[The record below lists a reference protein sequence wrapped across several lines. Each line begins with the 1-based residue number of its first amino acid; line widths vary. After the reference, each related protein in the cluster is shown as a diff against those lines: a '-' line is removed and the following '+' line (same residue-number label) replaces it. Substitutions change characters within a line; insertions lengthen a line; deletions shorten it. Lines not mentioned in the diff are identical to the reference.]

1 MMRIKLCAV
10 LLLLLSFQA
19 GAQTKKWS
27 LQECIDYGVD
37 HSFTMQKQ
45 ELRNKNDRYDM
56 QDAILDL
63 VPHVNGISPGISWSY
78 GRNIDQATNTYT
90 NTNYRS
96 IGGFGLNS
104 SLNLFSGFSAVNLIR
119 YRNVSRLR
127 GLQQTELEA
136 NNIAVKVM
144 GAFVNFAYAQGLV
157 EIAEE
162 QLDNAKMRARYIQ
175 EQYGLGMVSQSD
187 VLEVQA
193 QLANE
198 EYTLVSNKNDAATQ
212 SVTLKNFMNYPLG
225 DTLQI
230 DVDALRSVL
239 PLYAPVSVDEVFGK
253 AKEVLPDVTVSA
265 QNVRLNKLN
274 LYRNKASL
282 YPSLSLSG
290 NLNSSYF
297 DDRNEAF
304 FSQLK
309 NNLGKSFGFS
319 VYIPIFSGLQKQTS
333 VKRAKN
339 DLKISEIGYQETLQT
354 VYKEVQSA
362 VQDLDASTQTYAAA
376 LKSEGFNNLSYKANQ
391 KKFEEGMINLID
403 LNTSSNNWL
412 KAKNDLL
419 KAKLDFV
426 IKKRMVDFYN
436 GVPLQVKVQE

>member
-1 MMRIKLCAV
+1 MIKIELCTI
-10 LLLLLSFQA
+10 LLLLLFFRA
-19 GAQTKKWS
+19 EAQPQKWA
-27 LQECIDYGVD
+27 LQECIDYGVE

-45 ELRNKNDRYDM
+45 ELRNKNDRYDL

-63 VPHVNGISPGISWSY
+63 VPHVNGISPSISWNY

-104 SLNLFSGFSAVNLIR
+104 SLNIFSGFRSINLVR
-119 YRNVSRLR
+119 YQNVSRLQ
-127 GLQQTELEA
+127 GLKQTELEA
-136 NNIAVKVM
+136 NNVAMKVM
-144 GAFVNFAYAQGLV
+144 GAFVNLAYAQGLV
-157 EIAEE
+157 EIAQE
-162 QLDNAKMRARYIQ
+162 QVDNAKMRANYIQ
-175 EQYGLGMVSQSD
+175 EQFGLGMVSQSD
-187 VLEVQA
+187 VLEVQS

-198 EYTLVSNKNDAATQ
+198 EYTLVSNKHEAATLL
-212 SVTLKNFMNYPLG
+212 VTLKNFMNYPLS
-225 DTLQI
+225 DTLEI
-230 DVDALRSVL
+230 DINALLSVL

-265 QNVRLNKLN
+265 YNVRMNKLN

-282 YPSLSLSG
+282 YPSLTLSG

-319 VYIPIFSGLQKQTS
+319 VYIPIFSGLRSQTN

-339 DLKISEIGYQETLQT
+339 ELKISEIGYQETLQT

-362 VQDLDASTQTYAAA
+362 VQDLEASTQTFAVASKA
-376 LKSEGFNNLSYKANQ
+376 ENFNNLSFRANQ
-391 KKFEEGMINLID
+391 KKFEQGMINLID

-426 IKKRMVDFYN
+426 IKKKMVDFYN
-436 GVPLQVKVQE
+436 GIPLQTKVQE